1 MNEELNIN
9 LLVLCNVQSKTS
21 ANQNLKTR
29 DTNVRFKKYSVVLLS
44 VSIFYAQSVAGKTV
58 DNLRGYPLRKT

>member
-29 DTNVRFKKYSVVLLS
+29 DTNVRCVVLLS

-58 DNLRGYPLRKT
+58 DSLRGYPLRKT